1 MNLYQI
7 DQSIMDLIDPE
18 TGEILD
24 FERLEELQLA
34 KAAKI
39 ENIACYIKNLEHDA
53 AGYKTQMDAFAERKK
68 AAERTIERLRGL
80 LVQYLGGEKF
90 SSERCAVSF
99 RRSETV
105 QIGDPGKIPERFLM
119 QKVETRPDKAA
130 IKEALKAG
138 EAVGGCWLETNL
150 NAQIK

>member
-7 DQSIMDLIDPE
+7 DQAIIDLVDPE

-24 FERLEELQLA
+24 YEALEELQIA
-34 KAAKI
+34 RNTKI

-53 AGYKTQMDAFAERKK
+53 AGYKAQADAFAERKK

-80 LVQYLGGEKF
+80 LVRYLNGEKF

-99 RRSETV
+99 RRSQTV
-105 QIGDPGKIPERFLM
+105 EFTDMAKIPERYLI
-119 QKVETRPDKAA
+119 VSTATRPDRTA
-130 IKEALKAG
+130 IKEAIKAG
-138 EAVGGCWLETNL
+138 EVIEGCYLADNL
-150 NAQIK
+150 NPQIK

>member
-7 DQSIMDLIDPE
+7 DRAIMDLVDPE

-24 FERLEELQLA
+24 YEALEALQLA
-34 KAAKI
+34 RNTKI

-53 AGYKTQMDAFAERKK
+53 AGYKAQMDAFAARKK

-90 SSERCAVSF
+90 TSERCAVSF
-99 RRSETV
+99 RRSESV
-105 QIGDPGKIPERFLM
+105 QFSDPDKIPAKYLIT
-119 QKVETRPDKAA
+119 KTAYVPDKTA
-130 IKEALKAG
+130 IKEAIKAG
-138 EAVGGCWLETNL
+138 ETVEGCFLADNL
-150 NAQIK
+150 NPQIK

>member
-1 MNLYQI
+1 MNLYEI
-7 DQSIMDLIDPE
+7 DQAIIDLVDPE

-34 KAAKI
+34 RSAKI

-53 AGYKTQMDAFAERKK
+53 AGYKAQMDAFAERKK
-68 AAERTIERLRGL
+68 AAERKVERLRNL

-99 RRSETV
+99 RRSEVV
-105 QIGDPGKIPERFLM
+105 QFADIDKIPERYLIAKTTY
-119 QKVETRPDKAA
+119 QADKVA

-138 EAVGGCWLETNL
+138 EIVEGCWIETNL